1 MNQEVQHWITGV
13 VLLSSTA
20 FWLWLLMIFKGESA
34 VIPAAIALIITVV
47 SGVLLYRGHEY
58 QPERKWGVL
67 ILPSLCAAVFIP
79 FPYNTGFI
87 LLSIGFFLLLVRPTW
102 YMWLGF
108 TVSGLIMGMQAAVM
122 GIYMI
127 VIPSGH
133 AAGVMSYIV
142 YPFVRLMGIPAAF
155 ERGTVYIQ
163 EAGDVYP
170 FPTTWD
176 TLGMY
181 PLLLILVPV
190 LIFLLLKSETLEQA
204 GQRALGIVG
213 LSAVYM
219 LFRYVVLLEYYFAG
233 DLGTDALTKFA
244 NIFFSPWWL
253 FWTFVPLV
261 VVILLLYRWELTVEF
276 PRMGLE
282 KVNTIV
288 CLTVLVGALL
298 LTGTIMAQP
307 TGGEKQGRVL
317 VDEIHS
323 TWEPSSLVMDTHW
336 YGTEST
342 YNAYSMIEWLKV
354 TYEVDRV
361 MNNAFVTWNPAET
374 ITKATPDVVSD
385 EITADMLSNY
395 DILILKTPNMYS
407 QNEVTAIVNFV
418 KNGGGLFV
426 VGDHSNFAG
435 TSTSLNEI
443 TRHFGI
449 EFVFDSVNNSEGR
462 LSVYERGDI
471 AHPCAKYMPKYDFLT
486 SCSISAPLTVGRVI
500 PGYGLSAE
508 PGEYAS
514 TGFFRETRRD
524 LPVLA
529 TDRDWGIFHQCVAV
543 EYGKGRVVAFAD
555 STTISNFRIFFG
567 GSDQLV
573 IGSMEWLNH
582 KNEIPFMRTL
592 FLTAGIVV
600 MAAGMYVFSGI
611 ERKKRLGALMLVVCM
626 VGLGSSLCFAVCNPD
641 LYQGIP
647 PKFYNWEDTVCFD
660 GSHSS
665 EIVNSGTSQGDYTV
679 FLIWTQR
686 VGLVP
691 SIECSLED
699 CTEKGK
705 IVVIADPVEENFSHE
720 DIEVLKNHLERGGHV
735 LMMVDQARVLGLN
748 LIAEFGLDIEEIAK
762 PEDAEEEGPLVPW
775 GPSIKGGEAVKTVG
789 DRVILA
795 KVKYGRGYF
804 VLCTVST
811 VFRDGF
817 NGQPGYMGYNGT
829 DPDNLSEDQKEITME
844 IYNLEYE
851 LFQKILQ

>member
-1 MNQEVQHWITGV
+1 MNDDVRHGIMGV
-13 VLLSSTA
+13 VLLSSVA
-20 FWLWLLMIFKGESA
+20 FWLCFLRIFKDQTL
-34 VIPAAIALIITVV
+34 VIPGAISLIITVV
-47 SGVLLYRGHEY
+47 SAIFLYRGYRY
-58 QPERKWGVL
+58 QPERKWGILV
-67 ILPSLCAAVFIP
+67 LPSAVAAVFIP

-87 LLSIGFFLLLVRPTW
+87 LLGIGFFLLLVLPKVGVW
-102 YMWLGF
+102 SGF
-108 TVSGLIMGMQAAVM
+108 SMSGLIMGIQAAAM
-122 GIYMI
+122 GIYTI

-133 AAGVMSYIV
+133 GATLLSYIV
-142 YPFVRLMGIPAAF
+142 YPFLRLFGIPAAF
-155 ERGTVYIQ
+155 DKGTVYIQ

-176 TLGMY
+176 TLGVY

-190 LIFLLLKSETLEQA
+190 LLFLLLKSETLEQA
-204 GQRALGIVG
+204 GRRAAGILG

-219 LFRYVVLLEYYFAG
+219 LFRYAVLLQYYFAG
-233 DLGTDALTKFA
+233 DLGTEALAKFA
-244 NIFFSPWWL
+244 QIFFSPWWL
-253 FWTFVPLV
+253 FVTVIPLV
-261 VVILLLYRWELTVEF
+261 VLILLLYRWELAIEF
-276 PRMGLE
+276 PRMGFDR
-282 KVNTIV
+282 VYTTIS
-288 CLTVLVGALL
+288 LTFLVGSLL

-307 TGGEKQGRVL
+307 AGVQKEGRVL

-323 TWEPSSLVMDTHW
+323 TWEPSSLVMDTNW

-354 TYEVDRV
+354 TYDVDRV
-361 MNNAFVTWNPAET
+361 MNSAFVSWEPGET
-374 ITKATPDVVSD
+374 ITKATPDIVSD
-385 EITADMLSNY
+385 EITADILKDY
-395 DILILKTPNMYS
+395 DILILKTPTMYN

-426 VGDHSNFAG
+426 IGDHSNFAG

-449 EFVFDSVNNSEGR
+449 EFEFDSVNSSEGM
-462 LSVYERGDI
+462 LSVYKRGSI
-471 AHPCAKYMPKYDFLT
+471 THPCAKYMPEFDFLT

-529 TDRDWGIFHQCVAV
+529 TDRNWGIFHQCVAV

-555 STTISNFRIFFG
+555 STCISNFRIFFG
-567 GSDQLV
+567 GADQLV
-573 IGSMEWLNH
+573 IGSMEWLNCR
-582 KNEIPFMRTL
+582 NGIPFMRL
-592 FLTAGIVV
+592 VLLVAGIVV
-600 MAAGMYVFSGI
+600 LGAGMYVFSGS

-641 LYQGIP
+641 LQQGIP
-647 PKFYNWEDTVCFD
+647 VRYYAWEDTVCFD
-660 GSHSS
+660 RSHSS
-665 EIVNSGTSQGDYTV
+665 EIVNSGTLQGNYSV

-691 SIECSLED
+691 SVEYSLED

-705 IVVIADPVEENFSHE
+705 IVVIMDPVEENFSYK
-720 DIEVLKNHLERGGHV
+720 DIELLKHHLEKGGNV

-762 PEDAEEEGPLVPW
+762 PQDATEEGPFVPW
-775 GPSIKGGEAVKTVG
+775 GPSIKGGEALKTVG
-789 DRVILA
+789 DRVVLA
-795 KVKYGRGYF
+795 KVRYGSGYF
-804 VLCTVST
+804 VLCTVSN

-829 DPDNLSEDQKEITME
+829 DPEELGDQKEITME